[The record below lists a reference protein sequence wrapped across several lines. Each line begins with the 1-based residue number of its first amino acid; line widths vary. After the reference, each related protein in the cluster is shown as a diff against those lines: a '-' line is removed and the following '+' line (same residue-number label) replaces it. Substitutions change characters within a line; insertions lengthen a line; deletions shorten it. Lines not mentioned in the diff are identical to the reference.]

1 MNIIYQHQSDIH
13 IKSPDISVTPLHQVT
28 PAKPISRL
36 PARADNKLGNPSSH
50 GATTTLSAQSNT
62 SSPKPP
68 LQTRSYFSRHRREI
82 NHKQQVD
89 STGVGA
95 AALVQEDAGIKVS
108 SANASR
114 LASYTSSLG
123 KLFANHGSTLALGV
137 SAYLRLAKSADS
149 TREEGIDLQKL
160 KPPPTAL
167 NSTDIASCVHR
178 LLNANNS
185 GGTDINIKEMRFFFK
200 QLLTGP
206 MAEAVKRTL
215 SLNESSGTLID
226 KLMTRSDRENILL
239 NLLSGLVDQT
249 LLTTIPL
256 EPLILDQT
264 AEWVRIKQPTLATL
278 GQDTWTRAISGSVL
292 ANYADIPDNLT
303 LAVGKLVNSKL
314 QQLFPVARQL
324 ERLAPPVLSLP
335 LSSELATLYNIGA
348 TRLPVDSH
356 EKYWS
361 SAFALAGAD
370 NIRYYPDANS
380 LIADQ
385 MLVQQV
391 GHWNIE
397 HGSQLSQ
404 LARLKYAYARLH
416 RYVDPQIQ
424 VALEYAQTIASI
436 TQFIQQN
443 KKQPLVDS
451 ENEHRL
457 ADLLS
462 KKTAAE
468 KNLYR
473 MALDSLLPVER
484 TQLVQAIKQHRVT
497 VSRYYLTAKDSGNE
511 KLTMTSLAYRI
522 KVPPAADSANT
533 VPREYVISIANAAS
547 TFPPVQL
554 LRMPAADTAQTQGMT
569 EKALMAADMRNS
581 YRLQESAELDSF
593 KEIENERDFIKIL
606 VAEDAVNF
614 KLSSRQR
621 GKEAAEVAPDHVTLT
636 DFLKE
641 LANQLIAM
649 TPLVCLSAAW
659 DIVKIGQTSGTGQ
672 QQSEIAALGADSTAC
687 FLSLLAGVKEEVTA
701 GKIVAGGV
709 KLLVYNRLKKWLAG
723 KDEESEAQLAS
734 NVGSAARIKLE
745 IDKLYQN
752 AREIQPKP
760 RLGFIKSNK
769 TILQRAEFQGRNPL
783 GISLALPGQLVLE
796 FEPGLEHGK
805 QTKYASRVDE
815 NKFTQITDA
824 EGIYHQDMVYGNIVV
839 NAINKYINNEMS
851 YNQLA
856 NAVALQKQ
864 FNFIKDYA
872 EPLPEIT
879 PAGFPSRVKPDAE
892 LPDHAFFSPQRRIV
906 YSGGYAYLPVGD
918 SYFRC
923 DIISEINSR
932 YYRVLGKND
941 TPSDLRFV
949 INESKSGDYFVAVD
963 NVSELV
969 SAEASQILVQRSE
982 GPEKFVKNMGNM
994 IYQGL
999 YAIGNSN
1006 NDYMLAMK
1014 KPKDEKIHYRK
1025 LGSDRKFWPLPDN
1038 GSKVFMQQSKRY
1050 GHYDGI
1056 PLSQIDKRDIQ
1067 VNAINQELFR
1077 LDRRLVTENFSR
1089 EIINAY
1095 LQLEGKDEPEILS
1108 YFAESQLE
1116 KGGWSDRD
1124 FSVLSGVP
1132 MSHGQISVI
1141 RRMAGRII
1149 NGRIFNLDE
1158 SSLLLAGN
1166 FFRSIARKLSQSTAN
1181 SEIYRKFHQSQ
1192 SNHEST
1198 KIPQYIAELDWLGSL
1213 AESAH
1218 RLVIKR
1224 QTFTFLEL
1232 KRAEMIENKKLTE
1245 LESGRAFYHR
1255 VLKLTEIFDPSIEK
1269 TDEWTYKKVNRQNKS
1284 AALRYA
1290 GLMSEFKLADISIT
1304 HILRKIGKTWP
1315 DDDPRWQYFKNYF
1328 NLDPNLLAPE
1338 EKSKFSKIIA
1348 TVYDKFDSGSVHKNI
1363 TLIKPWHDRQG
1374 RFFIEPDNPLA
1385 KLGVVMDAEAFT
1397 YVKGSKAG
1405 EVYYNLA
1412 IDPLSSIAHKR
1423 GLLMHELSHQA
1434 GASGASEVYY
1444 GFFGGGMRSDDP
1456 GKIAT
1461 NFKDIQ
1467 QSPYAAYGMA
1477 SNDSAFA
1484 INLQKRISFIKSKQS
1499 NNPGSFWHSSE
1510 AMAYQNIDFISHADL
1525 PLRNLTILKFFKE
1538 LYKPGNEN
1546 ERWQLLVGPHPDAL
1560 VGFIYHLDQKL
1571 SAPSP
1576 ARDKRTPLATEA
1588 VLAQQLL
1595 AEVVQQSINPP
1606 VAGTQTNEESGLGA
1620 ENAAD
1625 AIYVMTYFSPPESS
1639 PVTAVDV

>member
-13 IKSPDISVTPLHQVT
+13 IKRPDISVLPSPQVT
-28 PAKPISRL
+28 PAKRIFRSPI
-36 PARADNKLGNPSSH
+36 PGNAP
-50 GATTTLSAQSNT
+50 
-62 SSPKPP
+62 SPKTS
-68 LQTRSYFSRHRREI
+68 LHIRNYLSRQRREI
-82 NHKQQVD
+82 SHKQQMD
-89 STGVGA
+89 IAGVGGA
-95 AALVQEDAGIKVS
+95 WLAQEDAAITVS
-108 SANASR
+108 SANALR
-114 LASYTSSLG
+114 LATYISSLG
-123 KLFANHGSTLALGV
+123 KLFANHSSTLASGI

-167 NSTDIASCVHR
+167 NNADIACCVHR
-178 LLNANNS
+178 LLNSNNS
-185 GGTDINIKEMRFFFK
+185 GAIDINIKEMRFFFK

-206 MAEAVKRTL
+206 IAEAVKRTL
-215 SLNESSGTLID
+215 SLDESAGPLID
-226 KLMTRSDRENILL
+226 QLMARSDRANILL

-249 LLTTIPL
+249 LHTAIPL

-264 AEWVRIKQPTLATL
+264 AEWVHLQQPTLATL
-278 GQDTWTRAISGSVL
+278 GQITWTKAIGNSVL
-292 ANYADIPDNLT
+292 ANYADIPDT
-303 LAVGKLVNSKL
+303 LAPAVSKLVNSKL

-324 ERLAPPVLSLP
+324 ERLAPPVLALP
-335 LSSELATLYNIGA
+335 LASELATLYNMGA
-348 TRLPVDSH
+348 ARLPADSH
-356 EKYWS
+356 EKYWP
-361 SAFALAGAD
+361 SALALAGAD

-385 MLVQQV
+385 MLVQQA

-436 TQFIQQN
+436 SQVIEHN
-443 KKQPLVDS
+443 KKRPLVAS

-457 ADLLS
+457 AELLS
-462 KKTAAE
+462 KKRGVE

-473 MALDSLLPVER
+473 MALDSLLPAER

-497 VSRYYLTAKDSGNE
+497 VSRYYLTSKDTGNE
-511 KLTMTSLAYRI
+511 KLTMTSLAYHI
-522 KVPPAADSANT
+522 KVPPAAESTHAIA
-533 VPREYVISIANAAS
+533 REYVISIANAAS

-554 LRMPAADTAQTQGMT
+554 LRIPPADQAQKQRET
-569 EKALMAADMRNS
+569 EKAVMAADVPNS
-581 YRLQESAELDSF
+581 YRLQESAELASF
-593 KEIENERDFIKIL
+593 QQIENERDFIKIL
-606 VAEDAVNF
+606 VAEDAINF
-614 KLSSRQR
+614 RLSSRQR
-621 GKEAAEVAPDHVTLT
+621 GEEAAEAAPDRVTLA

-641 LANQLIAM
+641 LGNQLVAM

-659 DIVKIGQTSGTGQ
+659 DIIKVGRTSGTLQ
-672 QQSEIAALGADSTAC
+672 QQSEIEALGSDSTAC
-687 FLSLLAGVKEEVTA
+687 FLSLLAAIKEEVTA
-701 GKIVAGGV
+701 GKIVTGGV
-709 KLLVYNRLKKWLAG
+709 KSLVYNRLKKWLSG
-723 KDEESEAQLAS
+723 KDEQGDSQSATHIGSGAQ
-734 NVGSAARIKLE
+734 IKLE
-745 IDKLYQN
+745 IDNLYRN

-760 RLGFIKSNK
+760 RLDFIKSNK
-769 TILQRAEFQGRNPL
+769 KVLQRTEFQGKNPL

-796 FEPGLEHGK
+796 FEPSLEHG
-805 QTKYASRVDE
+805 QQAKYASRVEE
-815 NKFTQITDA
+815 NKFTRITDA
-824 EGIYHQDMVYGNIVV
+824 DGIYHQDMVYGNIVV
-839 NAINKYINNEMS
+839 NAISKYINNEMS

-879 PAGFPSRVKPDAE
+879 PTGFPSRVKPNAE
-892 LPDHAFFSPQRRIV
+892 LPDHAFFSPPRRIV

-923 DIISEINSR
+923 DIISELNSR
-932 YYRVLGKND
+932 YYRVLGKD
-941 TPSDLRFV
+941 DMPSDLRFV
-949 INESKSGDYFVAVD
+949 INESKSGDYFVAID

-969 SAEASQILVQRSE
+969 SAEASQILVQHSQ
-982 GPEKFVKNMGNM
+982 GPEKFVKNMGGM

-1006 NDYMLAMK
+1006 NDYILAMK
-1014 KPKDEKIHYRK
+1014 NPKDEKIHYRK
-1025 LGSDRKFWPLPDN
+1025 LGSDRKFWPLADN
-1038 GSKVFMQQSKRY
+1038 GSKVFMQQSKRN

-1056 PLSQIDKRDIQ
+1056 PLSQVDKRDIQ

-1077 LDRRLVTENFSR
+1077 LDCKLVTENFSR

-1095 LQLEGKDEPEILS
+1095 LQLEGKGEPEILS

-1132 MSHGQISVI
+1132 MSHGQISLI
-1141 RRMAGRII
+1141 RRMAGNII

-1166 FFRSIARKLSQSTAN
+1166 FFRSIARKLSQSTEN
-1181 SEIYRKFHQSQ
+1181 SDIYRKFHQPGSYL
-1192 SNHEST
+1192 EST

-1218 RLVIKR
+1218 HLVIKR
-1224 QTFTFLEL
+1224 QVFTLLEL
-1232 KRAEMIENKKLTE
+1232 KREEMMENKKLTE
-1245 LESGRAFYHR
+1245 LESSRAFYRR
-1255 VLKLTEIFDPSIEK
+1255 VLKLTELFDPSIEK
-1269 TDEWTYKKVNRQNKS
+1269 TDEWTYKKVDRNNKQ

-1290 GLMSEFKLADISIT
+1290 GLLSEFKSAEIGIT
-1304 HILRKIGKTWP
+1304 NILRKIGKVWP
-1315 DDDPRWQYFKNYF
+1315 DDDPRWQHFKDYF

-1348 TVYDKFDSGSVHKNI
+1348 TVYDKFDSGSVYKNI

-1467 QSPYAAYGMA
+1467 KSPYVAYGMA
-1477 SNDSAFA
+1477 SHDSAFA
-1484 INLQKRISFIKSKQS
+1484 INLQKRITFIKSKQI
-1499 NNPGSFWHSSE
+1499 NNLRSFWHSNE
-1510 AMAYQNIDFISHADL
+1510 AMAYQNIDFTSHADL

-1546 ERWQLLVGPHPDAL
+1546 ERWQLLVGPHPDAM

-1571 SAPSP
+1571 SALSP
-1576 ARDKRTPLATEA
+1576 ARDKRTPLAAETI
-1588 VLAQQLL
+1588 LTPQLL
-1595 AEVVQQSINPP
+1595 AEVVQQSLNPP
-1606 VAGTQTNEESGLGA
+1606 VVDTRTKEESKLGE
-1620 ENAAD
+1620 ENEAD
-1625 AIYVMTYFSPPESS
+1625 AIYVMTYFSPPASS
-1639 PVTAVDV
+1639 PATTVDV